1 MSPRRK
7 QERKFVQPD
16 TLELAPLC
24 QRRKITETAQ
34 PPCTLGPKFVDTFC
48 LKEQEHGNRRKR
60 TTKPPT
66 ARGRVQK

>member
-34 PPCTLGPKFVDTFC
+34 PPSHPRA
-48 LKEQEHGNRRKR
+48 EIRRYVLPEGAGARKS
-60 TTKPPT
+60 TKANNETPD
-66 ARGRVQK
+66 R